1 MNVTTHAENH
11 SGLLDGQ
18 TAERLAEIFAAL
30 GDPTRLRI
38 LSAMMERE
46 QNVGALS
53 GSAGISES
61 ATSHQLRLLRALHI
75 VRARKDGR
83 HVFYSLDD
91 DHIRDL
97 ISRGIAHVEHR

>member
-11 SGLLDGQ
+11 SGLLDGH

-53 GSAGISES
+53 ASAAISES

-97 ISRGIAHVEHR
+97 INRGIAHVEHR